1 MISWIVIVVLLVIAF
16 FVLRF
21 NHLKHRFW
29 LIMLVLF
36 ALFLYTT
43 ISIVNNA
50 NNFDLT
56 TASGFF
62 DASKVYLGWLG
73 SGFQNLKVLSG
84 NAVKMDWTKT
94 NGSFLDK
101 KDTTK
106 NKQTK

>member
-1 MISWIVIVVLLVIAF
+1 MMSWIVIIVLLVIAF
-16 FVLRF
+16 FVLRI

-29 LIMLVLF
+29 IIMLVLF

-50 NNFDLT
+50 NSFDLSST
-56 TASGFF
+56 SGFF
-62 DASKVYLGWLG
+62 DAAKIYLGWLG

-94 NGSFLDK
+94 NGSFLDN
-101 KDTTK
+101 KDTIQ
-106 NKQTK
+106 NKPIK